1 MQTHDW
7 IRTLRVEGREY
18 RYVDLSAAL
27 AASAPGVALQHLP
40 LSLRIFA
47 ENVLR
52 RAEDTEREQLLHA
65 IVERRREV
73 DMAFFPSRV
82 ILQDL
87 LATPVLADL
96 AGLRDAIAARGGD
109 PSRVNPSVPVDLVI
123 DHSVAVDETGS
134 GSLEHNMAIE
144 RRRNAERF
152 EFFEW
157 SGKAFKG
164 LRIVPPGHGI
174 LHQINLEHFSPVVMT
189 ENTDG
194 AVLAYPDTVVGTDSH
209 TPMINALGVLG
220 WGVGGIEAEAV
231 MLGRG
236 MRMRLPEIIG
246 VRVNGALPAGV
257 LATDLALT
265 LAERLRAEG
274 VVGAI
279 LEFHG
284 PGVASLSVPDRATVS
299 NMSPE
304 YGVTASLFPIDRA
317 TLEYLTLTGRDAER
331 CALVEA
337 YARGQGLWA
346 DQLDGAQYDR
356 RIDFDLGSVVPTLA
370 GPREPHQRIS
380 VADLV
385 ARGIASSPAPLPRDR
400 ESSAVAALR
409 AGDVVIAAITSC
421 TNTSNPRA
429 MIAAGLLARNAFA
442 RGLRAAPW
450 VKRSLA
456 PGSRAVLA
464 YLQSAGLYESL
475 QALGFDVVGF
485 GCTTCGGMSGP
496 LAPDVE
502 RQIAERKLDVAAV
515 LSGNRNFDGRIHP
528 LVRHAFLGSPP
539 LVVAYAIAGS
549 TRHDI
554 QRAALGQDAEGRDVF
569 LHDIWPSD
577 AEIDTVLREH
587 VRPKQFIDVYRAT
600 AHGSAAAAEARDAT
614 PARFAWRDES
624 TYVRRPP
631 YWDAS
636 FARPQRL
643 TGMRALAVLGDNI
656 TTDHISPAGA
666 IDPNSAAGTFLQSR
680 GVRIEDFN
688 AYGAR
693 RGNHEVMV
701 RATFANIRLRNE
713 MTPEREGPYTRVY
726 PENRVTSIFDAAQTY
741 QAREEPLVVIAG
753 RNYGCGSSRDWAAKG
768 VRLLGVGA
776 VVAESFERIHR
787 SNLVGMGVLPLQFEA
802 GTTRRTLALDG
813 SEIYDVMGLDRALT
827 PRCTLSLRISRT
839 DGSQVTVPV
848 TCRLDAD
855 EEIAYFGAGGLLP
868 LMCEQLLRAA

>member
-1 MQTHDW
+1 MPTQNW
-7 IRTLRVEGREY
+7 IGTLRVEGREY
-18 RYVDLSAAL
+18 SYVNLGAAL

-52 RAEDTEREQLLHA
+52 RADEAECERLLHA
-65 IVERRREV
+65 IVERRRNV

-87 LATPVLADL
+87 LATPALADL

-109 PSRVNPSVPVDLVI
+109 PSRVNPRVPVDLVI

-134 GSLEHNMAIE
+134 GSLERNMAIE

-164 LRIVPPGHGI
+164 LRIVPPGKGI
-174 LHQINLEHFSPVVMT
+174 LHQINLEHFSPVIMT
-189 ENTDG
+189 ERSEG

-236 MRMRLPEIIG
+236 IRMRLPEIIG
-246 VRVNGALPAGV
+246 VRLTGALPAGV

-304 YGVTASLFPIDRA
+304 YGATASLFPIDHE
-317 TLEYLTLTGRDAER
+317 TLEYLTLTGREAQR

-337 YARGQGLWA
+337 YARAQGLWA
-346 DQLDGAQYDR
+346 DQLGDAQYDR
-356 RIDFDLGSVVPTLA
+356 RIEFDLGSVVPTLA
-370 GPREPHQRIS
+370 GPREPHQRIPL
-380 VADLV
+380 AELA
-385 ARGIASSPAPLPRDR
+385 ARGIASASPPSPRPD
-400 ESSAVAALR
+400 ALQ
-409 AGDVVIAAITSC
+409 AGTVVIAAITSC

-429 MIAAGLLARNAFA
+429 MIAAGLLARNAVA

-456 PGSRAVLA
+456 PGSRAVLG
-464 YLQSAGLYESL
+464 YLKSAGLYEPL

-485 GCTTCGGMSGP
+485 GCTTCAGMSGP
-496 LAPDVE
+496 LAPEVE
-502 RQIAERKLDVAAV
+502 RQVAERNLDVAAV

-539 LVVAYAIAGS
+539 LVVAYALAGS
-549 TRHDI
+549 IQHDI
-554 QRAALGQDAEGRDVF
+554 QRTALGRDAEGHDVF
-569 LHDIWPSD
+569 LHDIWPND
-577 AEIDTVLREH
+577 AEIDAVLRAH
-587 VRPKQFIDVYRAT
+587 VGPRQFIEVYRAT
-600 AHGSAAAAEARDAT
+600 AEGAKSPAHGYDEV
-614 PARFAWRDES
+614 PARFPWRDES

-636 FARPQRL
+636 YARPQRL

-666 IDPNSAAGTFLQSR
+666 IDPNSAAGTFLESR
-680 GVRIEDFN
+680 GVPVEDFN

-693 RGNHEVMV
+693 RGNHEIMV

-713 MTPEREGPYTRVY
+713 MTPDREGPSTRLH
-726 PENRVTSIFDAAQTY
+726 PENRVTSIFEAAQIY
-741 QAREEPLVVIAG
+741 QAREIPLVVIAG
-753 RNYGCGSSRDWAAKG
+753 HNYGCGSSRDWAAKG

-813 SEIYDVMGLDRALT
+813 SEIFDVIGLDRPLT
-827 PRCTLSLRISRT
+827 PRSTLSLRINRT
-839 DGSQVTVPV
+839 DATQVSVPV
-848 TCRLDAD
+848 TCRLDAE

-868 LMCEQLLRAA
+868 LICEQLLRAA